1 MGYPE
6 PDLVIQNNTPYGV
19 LIWTSYTDTSLTVT
33 LYSTPFAS
41 GEQTGISESR
51 AGNCTVVTT
60 TRTRTFV
67 DGREPVT
74 DTFRATYRP
83 GEGRFC

>member
-1 MGYPE
+1 MGFPN
-6 PDLVIQNNTPYGV
+6 PDLVIQNNTPYGILV
-19 LIWTSYTDTSLTVT
+19 WTSYTSSSLTIT

-41 GEQTGISESR
+41 GEQTDIREGSS
-51 AGNCTVVTT
+51 GNCTVVTT

-67 DGREPVT
+67 DGRPPEN
-74 DTFRATYRP
+74 DTFSATYRP